1 MQASVT
7 VSCLPRRGPTTMP
20 ARCLE
25 RPAHPDRRG
34 DPYDAQACIPS
45 VQVET
50 FDCSVRGDSAVL
62 PRIRAGASALPDMR
76 GCSAPRDARWRVWRQ
91 IHHANNTGRSIP
103 RCGLRNDR
111 SRSIASRRRERPPS
125 AAGRQSAGHKKT
137 GQWPVVLARPEG
149 FEPPTPKFVAWCSIQ
164 LSYGR
169 VAQKRNYEATLDV
182 RQSFRCNWRRLR
194 DSNPRWSF

>member
-20 ARCLE
+20 ARCPE

-45 VQVET
+45 VHVET

-62 PRIRAGASALPDMR
+62 PRIRARASALPDMR
-76 GCSAPRDARWRVWRQ
+76 GYFAPRDARWRVWRQ
-91 IHHANNTGRSIP
+91 IHHADTGRSIT
-103 RCGLRNDR
+103 RGGLRNDPR
-111 SRSIASRRRERPPS
+111 EASLRAGANARRPRR
-125 AAGRQSAGHKKT
+125 AGKSAGHKKT